1 MPPAVNKTAAALAAL
16 AERTKLTSFM
26 GFEMEQQTRTMFI
39 DLLVAC
45 VVIAFI
51 VLPSMCCQVSGP
63 NLKPRD
69 DWEKVIE
76 KHRDEYKLKQKQMQ
90 KNGGTANPGVRDP
103 VSTSASTREGG
114 YSRVNTSEESS
125 VLGNSGKQKD

>member
-1 MPPAVNKTAAALAAL
+1 MPSKSAINKTAAALAAI

-76 KHRDEYKLKQKQMQ
+76 KHRDEYKLKQKLAQ
-90 KNGGTANPGVRDP
+90 KKGIIPGN
-103 VSTSASTREGG
+103 A
-114 YSRVNTSEESS
+114 ESD
-125 VLGNSGKQKD
+125 NSK

>member
-1 MPPAVNKTAAALAAL
+1 MPPPVNKTAAALAA
-16 AERTKLTSFM
+16 AAARTKMTEFM
-26 GFEMEQQTRTMFI
+26 GFPMEQQTRTMVI

-63 NLKPRD
+63 SLRPRD

-76 KHRDEYKLKQKQMQ
+76 KHREEYK
-90 KNGGTANPGVRDP
+90 
-103 VSTSASTREGG
+103 
-114 YSRVNTSEESS
+114 
-125 VLGNSGKQKD
+125 